1 MVVLEAV
8 VYYFR
13 IDMKNLRLIFLLII
27 ATCPGLLLSSGSEE
41 SIKTRLTIM
50 IIVDQCGYQ
59 FIRKLK
65 PYFTGGIQQLLDNGV
80 VYENAYHPHGLP
92 ATAVGFTAFNT
103 GTVASYH
110 GMTNNSWFSKDGKEI
125 LCDDDTPDNAAVF
138 SRDGLYTY
146 GKSAKNIMVDGLSD
160 QVMLDR
166 QPSNEN
172 YVFGISNKSRAAICL
187 ANKLGKAIWF
197 DPVAGQFTS
206 SKAYFNKLPEWL
218 VNFNNTLGINR
229 LESITW
235 AKLCPSTHPAYHLKD
250 ATNYTYS
257 KYKKGLIDNPIKIGP
272 RYYQKDPYDIW
283 NKTPYANKSVL
294 DLARACI
301 THYAPQTSG
310 KLVILLG
317 LSALDLVSH
326 RQGPDSIETTD
337 LLLRLDQ
344 QLQDF
349 FADIEQI
356 FPPEQTLYVFSADH
370 GVDPIPELMVERG
383 MPAGRINADSFVDTI
398 NQAIN
403 KKYGIAKSVW
413 SLHCPNLYLNEPVLQ
428 KLSAETKNALLRD
441 IVTVVKKQ
449 PGVANAWTY
458 DDLMNTYYEPYQFE
472 CWYKNQLYP
481 GRSGK
486 IIFQPLPY
494 YQFVKKNVGTTHET
508 PYEFNTHVPL
518 IFYQKNRFKSH
529 VVLDKVWTLQVANT
543 LAHLIDVPKPSTSTA
558 ALLSGLF

>member
-1 MVVLEAV
+1 MNTRRLMLFLV
-8 VYYFR
+8 VYPCLALG
-13 IDMKNLRLIFLLII
+13 NQLEQPL
-27 ATCPGLLLSSGSEE
+27 
-41 SIKTRLTIM
+41 KTRLTVV
-50 IIVDQCGYQ
+50 IIVDQCAYQ

-65 PYFTGGIQQLLDNGV
+65 GYFTGGIQHLLDNGV

-92 ATAVGFTAFNT
+92 ATATGFTAFNT
-103 GTVASYH
+103 GTVANYH
-110 GMTNNSWFSKDGKEI
+110 GMTNNSWFSKEGKEI
-125 LCDDDTPDNAAVF
+125 LCDDDTPEKAAVF
-138 SRDGLYTY
+138 SKDGFYAY

-172 YVFGISNKSRAAICL
+172 YVFGISNKSRSAICL

-206 SKAYFNKLPEWL
+206 SKAYFNKLPAWL
-218 VNFNNTLGINR
+218 IHFNNKLTINH
-229 LESITW
+229 LEEFTW
-235 AKLCPSTHPAYHLKD
+235 KKLYPSTYPVYNLKD

-257 KYKKGLIDNPIKIGP
+257 KYQQGLIDNPIKIGP
-272 RYYQKDPYDIW
+272 RYHTKDPYDIW
-283 NKTPYANKSVL
+283 NKTPYANKTVL

-301 THYAPQTSG
+301 THYAPHMSG
-310 KLVILLG
+310 QLVILLG

-349 FADIEQI
+349 FAYIEQI
-356 FPPEQTLYVFSADH
+356 IAPEQTLYVFSADH
-370 GVDPIPELMVERG
+370 GVDPIPELMAERG
-383 MPAGRINADSFVDTI
+383 MPAGRINADTVVDTI
-398 NQAIN
+398 NRAIN
-403 KKYGIAKSVW
+403 KKYDIAKSVW
-413 SLHCPNLYLNEPVLQ
+413 SLHCPNVYLNEAVLQ
-428 KLSAETKNALLRD
+428 HLSAEKRNALLRD

-449 PGVANAWTY
+449 RGVANAWTY
-458 DDLMNTYYEPYQFE
+458 DELMNTYYEPYQFE

-494 YQFVKKNVGTTHET
+494 YQFVKKDAGTTHET

-518 IFYQKNRFKSH
+518 IFYQKNRFKPH
-529 VVLDKVWTLQVANT
+529 IVVDKVWALQVPNT
-543 LAHLIDVPKPSTSTA
+543 IAHLIDVPKPSTSTA
-558 ALLSGLF
+558 DLLPGLFSK